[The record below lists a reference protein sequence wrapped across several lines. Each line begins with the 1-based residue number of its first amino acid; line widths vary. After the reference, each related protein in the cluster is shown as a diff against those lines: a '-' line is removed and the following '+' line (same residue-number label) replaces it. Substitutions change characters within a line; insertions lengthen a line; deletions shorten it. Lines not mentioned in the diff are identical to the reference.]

1 MAESFTFAS
10 IFFLGCFHALEP
22 GHGKT
27 FLLAYTVGQKL
38 DLKKIIILT
47 ISLLFSHLLTL
58 SIFAIIFNIFLV
70 EIADKF
76 LYNLS
81 HWFAPFII
89 ILFGM
94 YVIGRAIYKNKHQHH
109 KDCGHDHGKFTNSK
123 VKNPVTVGFLTGL
136 MPCASSL
143 AVVVLTGTN
152 PNILSI
158 VYFMGVYVLGIAV
171 ILFSMVTTFSFTKNL
186 FLARIQ
192 SIETKINLDLISGGL
207 ILLVGLVY
215 LSYNWGSHVH

>member
-27 FLLAYTVGQKL
+27 FLLAYTIGQKL
-38 DLKKIIILT
+38 DLKKIIFLT

-58 SIFAIIFNIFLV
+58 SIFAIIFNILLV

-76 LYNLS
+76 LHNLS
-81 HWFAPFII
+81 HWFAPSII
-89 ILFGM
+89 ILFGT
-94 YVIGRAIYKNKHQHH
+94 YVISRTVYKSKHQHN
-109 KDCGHDHGKFTNSK
+109 KDCGHNHGKFTNSK
-123 VKNPVTVGFLTGL
+123 VKNPVTVGILTGL

-143 AVVVLTGTN
+143 AVVILTGTN

-158 VYFMGVYVLGIAV
+158 IYFMGVYVLGIAV
-171 ILFSMVTTFSFTKNL
+171 ILFLMITAFSFTKNL

-192 SIETKINLDLISGGL
+192 SIEKKINLDLVSGCL

-215 LSYNWGSHVH
+215 LSYNWESHVH

>member
-1 MAESFTFAS
+1 MTESFTFAS

-27 FLLAYTVGQKL
+27 FLLAYTIGQKL

-47 ISLLFSHLLTL
+47 FSLLLSHLLTL
-58 SIFAIIFNIFLV
+58 SIFAIFFNILLA
-70 EIADKF
+70 ETADKF
-76 LYNLS
+76 LHNFS
-81 HWFAPFII
+81 HWLVPLII
-89 ILFGM
+89 ILFGT
-94 YVIGRAIYKNKHQHH
+94 YVIVRAIYKINHQHH

-123 VKNPVTVGFLTGL
+123 LKNPLTVGFLTGL
-136 MPCASSL
+136 IPCASSL

-158 VYFMGVYVLGIAV
+158 IYFMGVYVLGIAV
-171 ILFSMVTTFSFTKNL
+171 ILFLMVTTFSFTKNL

-192 SIETKINLDLISGGL
+192 SIETKINLDLVSGCL

>member
-1 MAESFTFAS
+1 LAESFTFAS

-27 FLLAYTVGQKL
+27 FLLAYTIGQKL
-38 DLKKIIILT
+38 DLKKIIFLT

-58 SIFAIIFNIFLV
+58 SIFAIIFNILLV

-76 LYNLS
+76 LHNLS
-81 HWFAPFII
+81 HWFAPSII
-89 ILFGM
+89 ILFGT
-94 YVIGRAIYKNKHQHH
+94 YVISRTVYKSKHQHN

-123 VKNPVTVGFLTGL
+123 VKNPVTVGILTGL

-143 AVVVLTGTN
+143 AVVILTGTN

-158 VYFMGVYVLGIAV
+158 IYFMGVYVLGIAV
-171 ILFSMVTTFSFTKNL
+171 ILFLMVTAFSFTKNL

-192 SIETKINLDLISGGL
+192 SIEKKINLDLVSGCL

-215 LSYNWGSHVH
+215 LSYNWESHVH

>member
-27 FLLAYTVGQKL
+27 FLLAYTIGQKL

-47 ISLLFSHLLTL
+47 LSLLFSHLLTL
-58 SIFAIIFNIFLV
+58 SVFAIFFNILLA
-70 EIADKF
+70 EIADKV
-76 LYNLS
+76 LHNLS
-81 HWFAPFII
+81 HWFAPLII

-94 YVIGRAIYKNKHQHH
+94 FVIGRAIYKSKHQHN
-109 KDCGHDHGKFTNSK
+109 KYCGHDHGKFTNSK
-123 VKNPVTVGFLTGL
+123 IKNPLTVGILTGL

-158 VYFMGVYVLGIAV
+158 IYFMGVYVLGIAM
-171 ILFSMVTTFSFTKNL
+171 ILFLIVTTFSFAKNI

-192 SIETKINLDLISGGL
+192 SIETKINLDLVSGCL

>member
-27 FLLAYTVGQKL
+27 FLLAYTIGQKL

-47 ISLLFSHLLTL
+47 FSLLLSHLLTL
-58 SIFAIIFNIFLV
+58 SIFAIFFNFLLA
-70 EIADKF
+70 ETADKF
-76 LYNLS
+76 LHNFS
-81 HWFAPFII
+81 HWLAPLII
-89 ILFGM
+89 ILFGT
-94 YVIGRAIYKNKHQHH
+94 YVIIRAIYKSQHQHH
-109 KDCGHDHGKFTNSK
+109 KDCGHNHEKFTNSNI
-123 VKNPVTVGFLTGL
+123 KNPVAVGFLTGL

-143 AVVVLTGTN
+143 AVVVLTGAN

-158 VYFMGVYVLGIAV
+158 IYFIAVYVLGIAI
-171 ILFSMVTTFSFTKNL
+171 ILFLIVAVFSFTKNL

-192 SIETKINLDLISGGL
+192 SIETKINLDLVSGCL
-207 ILLVGLVY
+207 VLLVGIVY
-215 LSYNWGSHVH
+215 LSYNWESHVH

>member
-22 GHGKT
+22 WHGKT
-27 FLLAYTVGQKL
+27 FLLAYTIGQKL
-38 DLKKIIILT
+38 DLKKIIFLT

-58 SIFAIIFNIFLV
+58 SIFAIIFNILLV

-76 LYNLS
+76 LHNLS
-81 HWFAPFII
+81 HWFAPSII
-89 ILFGM
+89 ILFGT
-94 YVIGRAIYKNKHQHH
+94 YVISRTVYKSKHQHN
-109 KDCGHDHGKFTNSK
+109 KDCGHDHGKFTDSK
-123 VKNPVTVGFLTGL
+123 VKNPVTVGILTGL

-143 AVVVLTGTN
+143 AVVILTGTN

-158 VYFMGVYVLGIAV
+158 IYFMGVYVLGIAV
-171 ILFSMVTTFSFTKNL
+171 ILFLMVTAFSFTKNL

-192 SIETKINLDLISGGL
+192 SIEKKINLDLVSGCL

-215 LSYNWGSHVH
+215 LSYNWESHVH

>member
-1 MAESFTFAS
+1 MAESLTFAS
-10 IFFLGCFHALEP
+10 IFFLGCLHALEP

-27 FLLAYTVGQKL
+27 FLLAYTIGQKL

-47 ISLLFSHLLTL
+47 LSLLFSHLLTL
-58 SIFAIIFNIFLV
+58 SIFAILFNILLV

-76 LYNLS
+76 LHNLS

-89 ILFGM
+89 ILFGTF
-94 YVIGRAIYKNKHQHH
+94 VIGRAIYKSKHRHN

-123 VKNPVTVGFLTGL
+123 IKNPLTVGILTGL

-143 AVVVLTGTN
+143 AMIVLTGAN

-158 VYFMGVYVLGIAV
+158 IYFMGVYVSGIAI
-171 ILFSMVTTFSFTKNL
+171 ILFLMVTIFSFAKNL
-186 FLARIQ
+186 FLRRIQ
-192 SIETKINLDLISGGL
+192 SIETKINLDLVSGCL

>member
-27 FLLAYTVGQKL
+27 FLLAYTIGQKL

-58 SIFAIIFNIFLV
+58 SIFAILFNVLLV

-76 LYNLS
+76 LHNLS

-89 ILFGM
+89 ILFGT
-94 YVIGRAIYKNKHQHH
+94 YVIGRAIYKSKHKHNKH
-109 KDCGHDHGKFTNSK
+109 CGHDHGKFTNSK
-123 VKNPVTVGFLTGL
+123 IKNPLTVGFLTGL

-143 AVVVLTGTN
+143 AVVFLTGVN

-158 VYFMGVYVLGIAV
+158 IHFMVVYVLGIAT
-171 ILFSMVTTFSFTKNL
+171 ILFLMVTTFSFTKNL
-186 FLARIQ
+186 ILARIQ
-192 SIETKINLDLISGGL
+192 SIGTKINLDLVSGCL

-215 LSYNWGSHVH
+215 LSYNLGSHVH

>member
-1 MAESFTFAS
+1 MAESLTFAS
-10 IFFLGCFHALEP
+10 IFFLGCLHALEP

-27 FLLAYTVGQKL
+27 FLLAYTIGQKL

-47 ISLLFSHLLTL
+47 LSLLFSHLLTL
-58 SIFAIIFNIFLV
+58 SIFAILFNILLV

-76 LYNLS
+76 LHNLS

-89 ILFGM
+89 ILFGTL
-94 YVIGRAIYKNKHQHH
+94 VIGRAIYNGKHQHN

-123 VKNPVTVGFLTGL
+123 IKNPLTVGILTGL

-143 AVVVLTGTN
+143 AVIVLTGTN

-158 VYFMGVYVLGIAV
+158 IYFMGVYVLGIAI
-171 ILFSMVTTFSFTKNL
+171 ILFLMVTIFSFAKNL
-186 FLARIQ
+186 FLRRIQ
-192 SIETKINLDLISGGL
+192 SIETKINLDLVSGCL

-215 LSYNWGSHVH
+215 LSYNWESHVH

>member
-27 FLLAYTVGQKL
+27 FLLAYTIGQKL
-38 DLKKIIILT
+38 DLKKIIFLT
-47 ISLLFSHLLTL
+47 ISLLFSHFLTL
-58 SIFAIIFNIFLV
+58 SIFAIIFNILLV

-76 LYNLS
+76 LHNLS
-81 HWFAPFII
+81 HWFAPSII
-89 ILFGM
+89 ILFGT
-94 YVIGRAIYKNKHQHH
+94 YVISRTVYKSKHQHN

-123 VKNPVTVGFLTGL
+123 VKNPVTVGILTGL

-143 AVVVLTGTN
+143 AVVILTGTN

-158 VYFMGVYVLGIAV
+158 IYFMGVYVLGIAV
-171 ILFSMVTTFSFTKNL
+171 ILFLMVTAFSFTKNL

-192 SIETKINLDLISGGL
+192 SIEKKINLDLVSGCL

-215 LSYNWGSHVH
+215 LSYNWESHVH

>member
-27 FLLAYTVGQKL
+27 FLLAYTIGQKL

-47 ISLLFSHLLTL
+47 LSLLFSHLLTL
-58 SIFAIIFNIFLV
+58 SIFAIIFNILLV
-70 EIADKF
+70 EIADNF
-76 LYNLS
+76 LHNLS

-89 ILFGM
+89 ILFGT
-94 YVIGRAIYKNKHQHH
+94 YVICRAIYKSKHQHN

-123 VKNPVTVGFLTGL
+123 VKNPVTVGILTGL

-143 AVVVLTGTN
+143 AVVILTGTN

-158 VYFMGVYVLGIAV
+158 IYFMGVYVLGIAV
-171 ILFSMVTTFSFTKNL
+171 ILFLMVTAFSFTKNL

-192 SIETKINLDLISGGL
+192 SIEKKINLDLVSGCL

-215 LSYNWGSHVH
+215 LSYNWESHVH

>member
-1 MAESFTFAS
+1 VAESLTFAS
-10 IFFLGCFHALEP
+10 IFFLGCLHALEP

-27 FLLAYTVGQKL
+27 FLLAYTIGQKL

-47 ISLLFSHLLTL
+47 LSLLLSHLLTL
-58 SIFAIIFNIFLV
+58 SIFAILFNILLV

-76 LYNLS
+76 LHNLS

-89 ILFGM
+89 ILFGTF
-94 YVIGRAIYKNKHQHH
+94 VIGRAIYKRKHRHN

-123 VKNPVTVGFLTGL
+123 IKNPLTVGILTGL

-143 AVVVLTGTN
+143 AMIVLTGAN

-158 VYFMGVYVLGIAV
+158 IYFMGVYVLGIAI
-171 ILFSMVTTFSFTKNL
+171 ILFLMVTIFSFAKNL
-186 FLARIQ
+186 FLRRIQ
-192 SIETKINLDLISGGL
+192 SIETKINLDLVSGCL

>member
-27 FLLAYTVGQKL
+27 FLLAYTIGQKL

-47 ISLLFSHLLTL
+47 LSLLFSHLLTL
-58 SIFAIIFNIFLV
+58 SIFAILFNILLV

-76 LYNLS
+76 LHNLS
-81 HWFAPFII
+81 HWFAPIII
-89 ILFGM
+89 ILFGTF
-94 YVIGRAIYKNKHQHH
+94 VIGRAIYKIKHQHN
-109 KDCGHDHGKFTNSK
+109 KDCGHDHEKFTNSK
-123 VKNPVTVGFLTGL
+123 IKNPLTVGILTGL

-143 AVVVLTGTN
+143 AVIVLTGTN

-158 VYFMGVYVLGIAV
+158 IYFMGVYVLGIAI
-171 ILFSMVTTFSFTKNL
+171 ILFLMVTIFSFAKNL
-186 FLARIQ
+186 FLRRIQ
-192 SIETKINLDLISGGL
+192 SIETKINLDLVSGGL

>member
-1 MAESFTFAS
+1 MAESLTFAS
-10 IFFLGCFHALEP
+10 IFFLGCLHALEP

-27 FLLAYTVGQKL
+27 FLLAYTIGQKL

-47 ISLLFSHLLTL
+47 LSLLFSHLFTL
-58 SIFAIIFNIFLV
+58 SIFAILFNILLV
-70 EIADKF
+70 EIADKILHNF
-76 LYNLS
+76 S

-89 ILFGM
+89 ILFGA
-94 YVIGRAIYKNKHQHH
+94 YVIGRAIYESKHKHN

-123 VKNPVTVGFLTGL
+123 IKNPLTVGFLTGL

-143 AVVVLTGTN
+143 AAVFLTGTN

-158 VYFMGVYVLGIAV
+158 IYFMSVYVLGIAV

-192 SIETKINLDLISGGL
+192 SIGTKINLDLVSGCL
-207 ILLVGLVY
+207 ILLVGLLY

>member
-10 IFFLGCFHALEP
+10 IFFLGCHALEP

-27 FLLAYTVGQKL
+27 FLLAYTIGQKL
-38 DLKKIIILT
+38 DLKKIFILT
-47 ISLLFSHLLTL
+47 LSLLFSHLLTL
-58 SIFAIIFNIFLV
+58 SIFAILFNILLV
-70 EIADKF
+70 EIAEKF
-76 LYNLS
+76 LHNLS

-89 ILFGM
+89 ILFGT
-94 YVIGRAIYKNKHQHH
+94 YVICRAIYKSKHKHN

-158 VYFMGVYVLGIAV
+158 IYFMGVYVLGIAV
-171 ILFSMVTTFSFTKNL
+171 ILFLTVTTFSFTKNL

-192 SIETKINLDLISGGL
+192 SIETKINLDLVSGGL

>member
-1 MAESFTFAS
+1 MAESLTFAS
-10 IFFLGCFHALEP
+10 IFFLGCLHALEP

-27 FLLAYTVGQKL
+27 FLLAYTIGQKL
-38 DLKKIIILT
+38 DLKKIFILT
-47 ISLLFSHLLTL
+47 LSLLFSHLLTL
-58 SIFAIIFNIFLV
+58 SIFAILFNILLV
-70 EIADKF
+70 EIADKV
-76 LYNLS
+76 LHNLS

-89 ILFGM
+89 ILFGT
-94 YVIGRAIYKNKHQHH
+94 YVIGRAIYESKHKHN

-143 AVVVLTGTN
+143 AVVFLTGTN
-152 PNILSI
+152 SNILSI
-158 VYFMGVYVLGIAV
+158 IYFMGVYVLGIAV
-171 ILFSMVTTFSFTKNL
+171 ILFSMVTIFSFAKNL
-186 FLARIQ
+186 FLARVQ

-215 LSYNWGSHVH
+215 LSYNWRSHVH

>member
-1 MAESFTFAS
+1 MAESLTFAS
-10 IFFLGCFHALEP
+10 IFFLGCLHALEP

-27 FLLAYTVGQKL
+27 FLLAYTIGQKL

-47 ISLLFSHLLTL
+47 LSLLFSHLLTL
-58 SIFAIIFNIFLV
+58 SIFAILFNILLV

-76 LYNLS
+76 LHNLS

-89 ILFGM
+89 ILFGTF
-94 YVIGRAIYKNKHQHH
+94 VIGRAIYENKHQHN

-123 VKNPVTVGFLTGL
+123 IKNPLTVGILTGL

-143 AVVVLTGTN
+143 AVIILTGTN

-158 VYFMGVYVLGIAV
+158 IYFMGVYVLGIAI
-171 ILFSMVTTFSFTKNL
+171 ILFLMVTIFSFAKNL
-186 FLARIQ
+186 FLRRIQ
-192 SIETKINLDLISGGL
+192 SIETKINLDLVSGCL

>member
-27 FLLAYTVGQKL
+27 FLLAYTIGQKL

-47 ISLLFSHLLTL
+47 LSLLFSHLLTL
-58 SIFAIIFNIFLV
+58 SIFAVIFNILLV

-76 LYNLS
+76 LHNLS

-89 ILFGM
+89 ILFGT
-94 YVIGRAIYKNKHQHH
+94 YVIGRAIYKIKHKHN

-123 VKNPVTVGFLTGL
+123 IKNPLTVGFLTGL

-158 VYFMGVYVLGIAV
+158 LYFMGVYVLGIAI
-171 ILFSMVTTFSFTKNL
+171 ILFLMVTAFSFAKNL

-192 SIETKINLDLISGGL
+192 SIETKINLDLVSGCL

>member
-1 MAESFTFAS
+1 MAESLTFAS
-10 IFFLGCFHALEP
+10 IFFLGCLHALEP

-27 FLLAYTVGQKL
+27 FLLAYTIGQKL

-47 ISLLFSHLLTL
+47 TSLLFSHLLTL
-58 SIFAIIFNIFLV
+58 SIFAILFNILLV

-76 LYNLS
+76 LHNLS

-89 ILFGM
+89 ILFGTF
-94 YVIGRAIYKNKHQHH
+94 VIGRAIYKGKHQHN

-123 VKNPVTVGFLTGL
+123 IQNPLTVGILTGL

-143 AVVVLTGTN
+143 AVIILTGTN

-158 VYFMGVYVLGIAV
+158 IYFMGVYVLGIAV
-171 ILFSMVTTFSFTKNL
+171 ILFLIVMTFSFTKSL
-186 FLARIQ
+186 LLAKIQ
-192 SIETKINLDLISGGL
+192 SIETKINLDLVSGGL
-207 ILLVGLVY
+207 VLLVGLVY

>member
-1 MAESFTFAS
+1 MAESLTFAS
-10 IFFLGCFHALEP
+10 IFFLGCLHALEP

-27 FLLAYTVGQKL
+27 FLLAYTIGQKL
-38 DLKKIIILT
+38 DLKKIFILT
-47 ISLLFSHLLTL
+47 LSLLFSHFLTL
-58 SIFAIIFNIFLV
+58 SIFAILFNILLV

-76 LYNLS
+76 LHNLS

-89 ILFGM
+89 ILFGKF
-94 YVIGRAIYKNKHQHH
+94 VIGRAIYKSKHQHN

-123 VKNPVTVGFLTGL
+123 IKNPLTVGILTGL

-143 AVVVLTGTN
+143 AVIVLTGTN

-158 VYFMGVYVLGIAV
+158 IYFMGVYVLGIAI
-171 ILFSMVTTFSFTKNL
+171 ILFLMVTIFSFAKNL
-186 FLARIQ
+186 FLRRIQ
-192 SIETKINLDLISGGL
+192 SIETKINLDLVSGCL